1 MLDTQRNQQIDR
13 YLFLN
18 LNNFSFH
25 FTLTF
30 SSVWSDE
37 AKIYNIIAQVFR
49 EYYLKQ
55 GILIKINCKKIDSLT
70 NEKYK
75 QISERTNQI
84 IQEQQKNNTSFVMN
98 AKNFKAK

>member
-1 MLDTQRNQQIDR
+1 MGDKKAMNQLGFQ
-13 YLFLN
+13 
-18 LNNFSFH
+18 
-25 FTLTF
+25 
-30 SSVWSDE
+30 
-37 AKIYNIIAQVFR
+37 
-49 EYYLKQ
+49 
-55 GILIKINCKKIDSLT
+55 KINCKKINSVT

>member
-1 MLDTQRNQQIDR
+1 MEDKKAMNPME
-13 YLFLN
+13 F
-18 LNNFSFH
+18 
-25 FTLTF
+25 
-30 SSVWSDE
+30 
-37 AKIYNIIAQVFR
+37 K
-49 EYYLKQ
+49 
-55 GILIKINCKKIDSLT
+55 KINCKKIDSLT

>member
-1 MLDTQRNQQIDR
+1 ME
-13 YLFLN
+13 F
-18 LNNFSFH
+18 
-25 FTLTF
+25 
-30 SSVWSDE
+30 
-37 AKIYNIIAQVFR
+37 K
-49 EYYLKQ
+49 
-55 GILIKINCKKIDSLT
+55 KINCKKIDSLT